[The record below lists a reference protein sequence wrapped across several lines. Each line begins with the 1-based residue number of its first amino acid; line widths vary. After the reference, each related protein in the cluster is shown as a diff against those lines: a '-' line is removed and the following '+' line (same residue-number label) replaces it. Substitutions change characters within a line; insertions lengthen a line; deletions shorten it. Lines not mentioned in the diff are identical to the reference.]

1 MIGWTPMTE
10 GTRRSDLDYRTIEDI
25 LGPSSQRYF
34 GEGMTKVEQA
44 LRSIVFAVDG
54 SVRATG
60 SISYPKDWSTK
71 RSSSELRP
79 HLSSIDA
86 VVLAAQLIECYL
98 GHAYGLTAEQRSRAW
113 IRSVEARAGS
123 EPTLDLAAIAVDCA
137 VTGSTV
143 QKNSLGDQLT
153 SFECRVGSIKVR
165 TQVEHDAGDTQRRPA
180 AFDSPAGVL
189 GGPWNPYHGNG
200 HKLGA
205 RTIERVRL
213 FPQDGTAQ
221 ALATVSPA
229 GPAGP
234 VNGLGSWY
242 APTLSMVDGIVIS
255 AQVAQALL
263 YEVDGVSRDDTSTLW
278 MRRFRAEQKTPHQ
291 PIGTPFICAL
301 STASSRLRDMRGAKW
316 RMADLD
322 VRMLGIEG
330 SFSLA
335 HALPATSAVADIAS

>member
-1 MIGWTPMTE
+1 MTE

-34 GEGMTKVEQA
+34 GEGMAKVEQA
-44 LRSIVFAVDG
+44 LRSIVFSADG
-54 SVRATG
+54 SIRATG
-60 SISYPKDWSTK
+60 GISYPKDWSAK
-71 RSSSELRP
+71 RSSGELRP

-86 VVLAAQLIECYL
+86 VVLAAQLIECHL
-98 GHAYGLTAEQRSRAW
+98 GHVYGLTAEQRSRAW
-113 IRSVEARAGS
+113 IRSVEARAGG
-123 EPTLDLAAIAVDCA
+123 EPTLDLAAIAVGCT
-137 VTGSTV
+137 VTGSNA
-143 QKNSLGDQLT
+143 QKNSLGDWLT
-153 SFECRVGSIKVR
+153 SFECRVGSIKVGI
-165 TQVEHDAGDTQRRPA
+165 QVEHDAGDTPPQPG

-189 GGPWNPYHGNG
+189 GETWNPYHGNG
-200 HKLGA
+200 HKLGT

-229 GPAGP
+229 GRAEPL
-234 VNGLGSWY
+234 NGLGSWY
-242 APTLSMVDGIVIS
+242 APALSLVDGIVIS

-301 STASSRLRDMRGAKW
+301 STTSSRLRDMRGAKW
-316 RMADLD
+316 RMSDLN
-322 VRMLGIEG
+322 VRMLGVEG

-335 HALPATSAVADIAS
+335 HALPTTPAVADIAS

>member
-1 MIGWTPMTE
+1 MPE
-10 GTRRSDLDYRTIEDI
+10 GTRKSHLDYRTIEDI

-34 GEGMTKVEQA
+34 GEGIAKVEQA
-44 LRSIVFAVDG
+44 LHSIFFAADG

-60 SISYPKDWSTK
+60 GISYPKNWSAK
-71 RSSSELRP
+71 RSSGELRP

-113 IRSVEARAGS
+113 IRSLKARASS
-123 EPTLDLAAIAVDCA
+123 EPTLDLAAIAVECA
-137 VTGSTV
+137 VTGSTA

-165 TQVEHDAGDTQRRPA
+165 TQVEHDAGDKQPRPA
-180 AFDSPAGVL
+180 VFDSPAAVL
-189 GGPWNPYHGNG
+189 GETWNPYHGNG
-200 HKLGA
+200 HKFGT

-213 FPQDGTAQ
+213 SPPDGTAQ

-229 GPAGP
+229 SRADP

-242 APTLSMVDGIVIS
+242 TPALSMVDGIVIS

-263 YEVDGVSRDDTSTLW
+263 YEVDGISRDDTSTLW
-278 MRRFRAEQKTPHQ
+278 MRRFTAKQKTPHQ
-291 PIGTPFICAL
+291 PIATPFICAL

-322 VRMLGIEG
+322 VHMLGVEG

-335 HALPATSAVADIAS
+335 HALPTMSAVADIAG